1 MANSSINFQKASAG
15 SFKHNDRTISPDYL
29 IDDSSKNECNRS
41 SADAKITH
49 ERLYGIAKSAYELT
63 YGQKFQTNFKN
74 THWEAVV
81 NLNANHTL
89 KDVEALAKA
98 IEKETGFTAIQVSIH
113 RDEGKDKENK
123 NYHAHINF
131 FTCDLNTGKQLY
143 RLSVSN
149 SEREKIR
156 KEHNIPEGEKIPAPL
171 VAVMDRAKLSKLQD
185 LTAETLMMKRGQ
197 KGSKAVRLE
206 HKAYKQKIKEEAAA
220 AKNPETDFYDF
231 RAIQKK
237 ITALETENVEL
248 KKELH
253 KLNTEANKTKDQE
266 KIKALEAKIQEL
278 QISNKAKTTE
288 QRIAELEIDS
298 EIMSIKNQARH
309 EEMRA
314 SFAEPPSAY
323 EVFSK
328 LTADKDTL
336 DKKEIEKIKK
346 ELKAHD
352 RNVKDFA
359 KKIIEGF
366 KSTKTALFSI
376 LDKIK
381 GNDRD
386 NVIKS
391 KIEGKESQIEAY
403 TESKEVKNE
412 EALKAFV
419 EAHDDAIHAH
429 TPSKLG

>member
-220 AKNPETDFYDF
+220 AKNPEADFYDF

-253 KLNTEANKTKDQE
+253 KLNTEANKTKE
-266 KIKALEAKIQEL
+266 LETIKALEAKIQEL
-278 QISNKAKTTE
+278 QISSEGITE
-288 QRIAELEIDS
+288 QKIQKLELES
-298 EIMSIKNQARH
+298 EITSIKNQARH

-328 LTADKDTL
+328 LTADKDSL
-336 DKKEIEKIKK
+336 DKKEIEKIKQ

-352 RNVKDFA
+352 RKVKDFA
-359 KKIIEGF
+359 KKIIDGF
-366 KSTKTALFSI
+366 NSTKTALFSI
-376 LDKIK
+376 LDKITGK
-381 GNDRD
+381 DID
-386 NVIKS
+386 NQIKL
-391 KIEGKESQIEAY
+391 KIEGKESEIEAY
-403 TESKEVKNE
+403 KEIQEVKNE
-412 EALKAFV
+412 EAT
-419 EAHDDAIHAH
+419 HAH
-429 TPSKLG
+429 TPKLG